1 MMVFGHSATG
11 GGFLPAKQQ
20 IFPVDYEAEV
30 SQRLLEASS
39 SGDLKSAFDCIDDPY
54 VDVNFI
60 GAVSVKVRMAE
71 VQFSDESENVVR
83 FEYQDFKSDVTALF
97 VAVLTGNVRLV
108 GKLLSRGADVN
119 QKLFRGFSL
128 TAAVREGHLEIFEI
142 LLKAGA
148 SQLSCEE
155 ALLEASCHGRGGDFI
170 ELLMASDL
178 IRPHIAVHALVI
190 ACCRGFIDVVDVLL
204 KCGVDI
210 NASARVLL
218 CSSKPSLHTNIN
230 CTPLLAAVVSRQVA
244 VVCLLLQAGANVS
257 IKVQIG
263 AWSWDTASGDEFR
276 VGAGLSEPYAI
287 TWCAVE
293 YFEAT
298 GSILQMLLQHISL
311 NTCHNARTLLHHAVL
326 CNNTGAVKTLLK
338 CGSDIEYPI
347 KTTQKDETRAIH
359 LAARLGFPS
368 ILQLLIDSGCYINST
383 TKHNGNTAQMI
394 CAKYKREEC
403 LRVLTKAGADLGLIN
418 STGQSAQCIAESNRW
433 PASFRKAVLDVI
445 TSGTVPTSSNKT
457 VFSPLMF
464 AARSG
469 DVQALKVLISQ
480 DDIDL
485 DDQDEDG
492 FSAVM
497 VTAMRGYIEAFRMLV
512 YAGCDVKLT
521 NKAGETAISLSKINE
536 NSDMFEKVMI
546 EFTLEKGS
554 QNARGFYP
562 LHYAARHGDVHAVKL
577 LTSRG
582 YDVNIPDGDG
592 YTPLMLAA
600 RENNGQMCQLL
611 ISCGSACG
619 FKNSKGE
626 TALSLAR
633 KHTEN
638 TAECVILDEL
648 ARVLVVHGENVL
660 KHTKGGR
667 GGSHRKDLKMVS
679 EGVLR
684 WGNSSSRNVVCR
696 DAEVGPSVGFVR
708 CWRNKSD
715 ADMAGFFRVV
725 TVKNK
730 EVHFVCDGGLEMAE
744 LWVRGIKLVTREA
757 ISAEAQMIK

>member
-1 MMVFGHSATG
+1 MMFSHSATG
-11 GGFLPAKQQ
+11 GSFLPSKQQ
-20 IFPVDYEAEV
+20 IFPINYEAEV
-30 SQRLLEASS
+30 SQRLIEASS

-54 VDVNFI
+54 VDVNFV

-71 VQFSDESENVVR
+71 VHCSDESENVVR
-83 FEYQDFKSDVTALF
+83 FEYQEFKSDVTALF
-97 VAVLTGNVRLV
+97 VAVHTGNVSLV
-108 GKLLSRGADVN
+108 RKLLSRGADVN
-119 QKLFRGFSL
+119 QKLFRGFSM
-128 TAAVREGHLEIFEI
+128 TAAVREGHLQIFEI

-155 ALLEASCHGRGGDFI
+155 ALLEASCHGRAGKFI

-178 IRPHIAVHALVI
+178 IRPHIAVHALVT
-190 ACCRGFIDVVDVLL
+190 ACCRGFIDVVDALL

-218 CSSKPSLHTNIN
+218 CSSKPSLHTNTN
-230 CTPLLAAVVSRQVA
+230 CTPLVAAVVNRQVA
-244 VVCLLLQAGANVS
+244 VVRLLLKAGANVN
-257 IKVQIG
+257 IKVQLG
-263 AWSWDTASGDEFR
+263 AWSWDTASGDELR

-298 GSILQMLLQHISL
+298 GSILQMLLEHISM

-338 CGSDIEYPI
+338 CGSDVEYPI

-359 LAARLGFPS
+359 LAARLGFPLV
-368 ILQLLIDSGCYINST
+368 LQLLIDSGCDINSR
-383 TKHNGNTAQMI
+383 TKRNGNTAQMI
-394 CAKYKREEC
+394 CAKFKQEEC
-403 LRVLTKAGADLGLIN
+403 LRVLTKAGADLGLTN
-418 STGQSAQCIAESNRW
+418 MTGQSAQSIAESSRW
-433 PASFRKAVLDVI
+433 SLNFQQAMLDVI
-445 TSGTVPTSSNKT
+445 RSGTVPTSSNKT
-457 VFSPLMF
+457 VYSPLMF
-464 AARSG
+464 AAHSG
-469 DVQALKVLISQ
+469 DVQALKALISR

-485 DDQDEDG
+485 DEQDEKG

-497 VTAMRGYIEAFRMLV
+497 VTAMKGYVEAFRLLV
-512 YAGCDVKLT
+512 YAGCDVKQT
-521 NKAGETAISLSKINE
+521 NKAGDTAISLSKTNE
-536 NSDMFEKVMI
+536 YSDMFEKVMI

-562 LHYAARHGDVHAVKL
+562 LHYAARHGDMHAVKL
-577 LTSRG
+577 LTGIG

-611 ISCGSACG
+611 IMCGSVCG

-633 KHTEN
+633 KHTDN
-638 TAECVILDEL
+638 TAESVILDEL
-648 ARVLVVHGENVL
+648 ARVLVLHGENVL

-667 GGSHRKDLKMVS
+667 GSSRRKDLKMLS

-708 CWRNKSD
+708 CRRKKGD
-715 ADMAGFFRVV
+715 ANLEGVFRVV
-725 TVKNK
+725 TMKKK
-730 EVHFVCDGGLEMAE
+730 EVHFVCDGGLETAE
-744 LWVRGIKLVTREA
+744 LWVRGINLVTREA
-757 ISAEAQMIK
+757 TTGEA

>member
-1 MMVFGHSATG
+1 MVFGQ
-11 GGFLPAKQQ
+11 QQ
-20 IFPVDYEAEV
+20 IFPVNYEAEV
-30 SQRLLEASS
+30 SQRLLEA
-39 SGDLKSAFDCIDDPY
+39 DLTSAFHIINDPY
-54 VDVNFI
+54 VDVNFV
-60 GAVSVKVRMAE
+60 GTLSVKLRMPE
-71 VQFSDESENVVR
+71 VICSGESENVVR
-83 FEYQDFKSDVTALF
+83 FEYHEFMSDVTPLF
-97 VAVLTGNVRLV
+97 VAVHTGNVKLV
-108 GKLLSRGADVN
+108 RKLLSHGADVN
-119 QKLFRGFSL
+119 QKLFRGYSM

-148 SQLSCEE
+148 SQLCCEE
-155 ALLEASCHGRGGDFI
+155 ALLEASCHGRGGSFI

-190 ACCRGFIDVVDVLL
+190 ACCRGFIDMVDALL

-218 CSSKPSLHTNIN
+218 CSSKPSLHTNTN
-230 CTPLLAAVVSRQVA
+230 CTPLVAAVVSRQV
-244 VVCLLLQAGANVS
+244 VVVNLLLQMGANVNM
-257 IKVQIG
+257 KVQLG
-263 AWSWDTASGDEFR
+263 AWSWDPNSGDEFR
-276 VGAGLSEPYAI
+276 VGAGLSDPYPI

-298 GSILQMLLQHISL
+298 GSILQMLLQHFSPD
-311 NTCHNARTLLHHAVL
+311 TCHNSRTLIHHAVL
-326 CNNTGAVKTLLK
+326 CGNVGAVKTLIK
-338 CGSDIEYPI
+338 CGSLIEHPI
-347 KTTQKDETRAIH
+347 KTTHKDETRPIH
-359 LAARLGFPS
+359 LAARLGFNN
-368 ILQLLIDSGCYINST
+368 IIQVFIDSGCDINSK
-383 TKHNGNTAQMI
+383 TKQNGNTPLMI
-394 CAKYKREEC
+394 CAKFKQEEG
-403 LRVLTKAGADLGLIN
+403 LQVLTKAGADLGLTN
-418 STGQSAQCIAESNRW
+418 LTGQSARSIAESNRW
-433 PASFRKAVLDVI
+433 SLGFQKAVLDV
-445 TSGTVPTSSNKT
+445 TRSGTVPVSSNLS

-464 AARSG
+464 VAHSG
-469 DVQALKVLISQ
+469 DVHALKALISR
-480 DDIDL
+480 DDVDIDE
-485 DDQDEDG
+485 QDEKG

-497 VTAMRGYIEAFRMLV
+497 VTAMKGFIESFRVLV

-554 QNARGFYP
+554 ENARGFYP

-582 YDVNIPDGDG
+582 YDVNVPDGDG

-600 RENNGQMCQLL
+600 RENNGEMCEVL
-611 ISCGSACG
+611 ISCGSVCG

-638 TAECVILDEL
+638 IAECVILNEL
-648 ARVLVVHGENVL
+648 ARALVLRGENVL

-667 GGSHRKDLKMVS
+667 GGSHRKDLKMTS

-684 WGNSSSRNVVCR
+684 WGESSSRNVVCR
-696 DAEVGPSVGFVR
+696 EAEVGPGVGFTR
-708 CWRNKSD
+708 CRTKKRG
-715 ADMAGFFRVV
+715 ADLAGVFRVV

-757 ISAEAQMIK
+757 ISMRK

>member
-1 MMVFGHSATG
+1 MFGHSATG

-20 IFPVDYEAEV
+20 VFPVDYEADV

-39 SGDLKSAFDCIDDPY
+39 VGDLKSAFDCIHDPY
-54 VDVNFI
+54 VDVNFV
-60 GAVSVKVRMAE
+60 GAVSLKVRTAE
-71 VQFSDESENVVR
+71 VHCRDESENVVQ
-83 FEYQDFKSDVTALF
+83 FDYQDFKSDVTALF
-97 VAVLTGNVRLV
+97 VAVHTGNVTLV
-108 GKLLSRGADVN
+108 RKLLSRGADVN
-119 QKLFRGFSL
+119 QKLFRGFSM

-148 SQLSCEE
+148 SQPSCEE
-155 ALLEASCHGRGGDFI
+155 ALLEASCHGRGGIFI
-170 ELLMASDL
+170 ELLIASDL
-178 IRPHIAVHALVI
+178 IRPHIAVHALVT

-204 KCGVDI
+204 KCGVDV

-218 CSSKPSLHTNIN
+218 CSSKPALHTNIN
-230 CTPLLAAVVSRQVA
+230 CTPLVAAVVSRQVA
-244 VVCLLLQAGANVS
+244 VVHLLLQAGVNVN
-257 IKVQIG
+257 IKVQLG

-276 VGAGLSEPYAI
+276 VGAGLAEAYSI

-293 YFEAT
+293 YFEVS
-298 GSILQMLLQHISL
+298 GSILHMLLQHISL
-311 NTCHNARTLLHHAVL
+311 HTHHNARTLLHHAIL
-326 CNNTGAVKTLLK
+326 CGNTGAVKTLLK
-338 CGSDIEYPI
+338 CGSDIEFPV

-359 LAARLGFPS
+359 MAARLGFPS
-368 ILQLLIDSGCYINST
+368 ILQQLIDSGCDVNSR
-383 TKHNGNTAQMI
+383 TKSNGETAQII
-394 CAKYKREEC
+394 CAKFKQEEC
-403 LRVLTKAGADLGLIN
+403 LRVLTKAGADLGL
-418 STGQSAQCIAESNRW
+418 TTLKGQSVQSIAESNRW
-433 PASFRKAVLDVI
+433 FISFQQAVLDI
-445 TSGTVPTSSNKT
+445 IRSGAIPTSSNTT

-464 AARSG
+464 VASTG
-469 DVQALKVLISQ
+469 DVEALKVLIAREE
-480 DDIDL
+480 INL
-485 DDQDEDG
+485 DEQDEKG

-497 VTAMRGYIEAFRMLV
+497 VTALKGHIEAFRLLV

-521 NKAGETAISLSKINE
+521 NKAGETAISLSKINK

-546 EFTLEKGS
+546 EFTLEKGN

-562 LHYAARHGDVHAVKL
+562 LHYAARHGDVHAVEL

-600 RENNGQMCQLL
+600 RENNGQMCELL
-611 ISCGSACG
+611 ILCGSICG

-648 ARVLVVHGENVL
+648 ARVLVLKGGNVL

-667 GGSHRKDLKMVS
+667 GGSHRKELRMTS

-684 WGNSSSRNVVCR
+684 WGNSSRRNVVCK
-696 DAEVGPSVGFVR
+696 DADVGPSVGFER
-708 CWRNKSD
+708 HRRKKGD
-715 ADMAGFFRVV
+715 ADVAGVFRVV
-725 TVKNK
+725 TAKNR

-744 LWVRGIKLVTREA
+744 LWVRGIKLVTRREVK
-757 ISAEAQMIK
+757 MKK

>member
-1 MMVFGHSATG
+1 MMVFGHSTTG

-54 VDVNFI
+54 VDVNFV
-60 GAVSVKVRMAE
+60 GAVSVKIRIAE
-71 VQFSDESENVVR
+71 VICIDESANVVR
-83 FEYQDFKSDVTALF
+83 FEYQDFKSDVSALF
-97 VAVLTGNVRLV
+97 VAVHTGNVKLV
-108 GKLLSRGADVN
+108 RKLLSQGADVN
-119 QKLFRGFSL
+119 QTLFRGFSM

-148 SQLSCEE
+148 SQPSCEE
-155 ALLEASCHGRGGDFI
+155 ALLEASCHGRGGNFI
-170 ELLMASDL
+170 EMLMASDL

-190 ACCRGFIDVVDVLL
+190 ACCRGFINVVNVIL

-218 CSSKPSLHTNIN
+218 CSSKPSLHTNIK
-230 CTPLLAAVVSRQVA
+230 CTPLVAAIVSRQVA
-244 VVCLLLQAGANVS
+244 IVRLLLQEGANVS

-263 AWSWDTASGDEFR
+263 AWSWDTASGEEFR
-276 VGAGLSEPYAI
+276 VGAGLSEPYPI

-293 YFEAT
+293 YFEAS
-298 GSILQMLLQHISL
+298 GSILQMLLQHFSL
-311 NTCHNARTLLHHAVL
+311 NTCHNARTLLHHAIL
-326 CNNTGAVKTLLK
+326 CGNTGAVKTLLK
-338 CGSDIEYPI
+338 CGFDVEYPI
-347 KTTQKDETRAIH
+347 KTTQQDETRAVH

-368 ILQLLIDSGCYINST
+368 VLQLLIESGCDISSR
-383 TKHNGNTAQMI
+383 TKHKGSTAQMI
-394 CAKYKREEC
+394 CAKFKREEC
-403 LRVLTKAGADLGLIN
+403 LRVLIKAGADFGLTN
-418 STGQSAQCIAESNRW
+418 LSGQSALSIAESNQW
-433 PASFRKAVLDVI
+433 SLSFQKTVLDVI
-445 TSGTVPTSSNKT
+445 RSGTVPISSNKA

-464 AARSG
+464 VAHSG
-469 DVQALKVLISQ
+469 DVPALKALISR
-480 DDIDL
+480 DDINL
-485 DDQDEDG
+485 DDQDENG

-497 VTAMRGYIEAFRMLV
+497 VAAMKGCIESFRLLV

-521 NKAGETAISLSKINE
+521 NKAGETAILLSKINE
-536 NSDMFEKVMI
+536 NSDMFEKVLI
-546 EFTLEKGS
+546 EFTLERGS

-562 LHYAARHGDVHAVKL
+562 LHYAARHGDTHAVKL

-600 RENNGQMCQLL
+600 RENNGQMCELL
-611 ISCGSACG
+611 ISRGSSCG

-626 TALSLAR
+626 TALSLVR
-633 KHTEN
+633 KHREN
-638 TAECVILDEL
+638 SAECVILDEL
-648 ARVLVVHGENVL
+648 ARVLVVGGGNVL

-667 GGSHRKDLKMVS
+667 GCSHRKDLKMIS
-679 EGVLR
+679 DHGVLR
-684 WGNSSSRNVVCR
+684 WGNSGSRNVVCR

-708 CWRNKSD
+708 RRRKKGD
-715 ADMAGFFRVV
+715 ADVEGVFRVV

-757 ISAEAQMIK
+757 INGQA

>member
-1 MMVFGHSATG
+1 MMVFGHSSTG
-11 GGFLPAKQQ
+11 TAFLPAKQQ
-20 IFPVDYEAEV
+20 IFPVDYEAEL
-30 SQRLLEASS
+30 SQRLLQASI
-39 SGDLKSAFDCIDDPY
+39 SGDLISAFDCVDDPY
-54 VDVNFI
+54 VDVNFV
-60 GAVSVKVRMAE
+60 GAVSVKIRTAE
-71 VQFSDESENVVR
+71 LHCAGESENVVR
-83 FEYQDFKSDVTALF
+83 FEYQEFKSDVTPLF
-97 VAVLTGNVRLV
+97 VAVVTGNVRLV
-108 GKLLSRGADVN
+108 RKLLSRGADVN
-119 QKLFRGFSL
+119 QKLFRGFSM

-155 ALLEASCHGRGGDFI
+155 ALLEASCHGRGGSFI

-178 IRPHIAVHALVI
+178 IRPHIAVHALVT
-190 ACCRGFIDVVDVLL
+190 ACCRGFIDVVDALL

-218 CSSKPSLHTNIN
+218 CSSKPSLHTNTN
-230 CTPLLAAVVSRQVA
+230 CTPLVAAVVSRQVA
-244 VVCLLLQAGANVS
+244 VVHLLLQAGSNVN
-257 IKVQIG
+257 IKVQLG

-293 YFEAT
+293 YFEAS
-298 GSILQMLLQHISL
+298 GSILQMLLQHLPL

-326 CNNTGAVKTLLK
+326 CGNTGAVKTLLQ
-338 CGSDIEYPI
+338 CGSHIEYPI

-359 LAARLGFPS
+359 LAARLGFPLV
-368 ILQLLIDSGCYINST
+368 LQLLIDSGCDINSR
-383 TKHNGNTAQMI
+383 TKLNGNTALMI
-394 CAKYKREEC
+394 CAKFKREEC
-403 LRVLTKAGADLGLIN
+403 VRVLTKAGADLGLTTL
-418 STGQSAQCIAESNRW
+418 TGQSAQTIAESNGW
-433 PASFRKAVLDVI
+433 SLGFQKALLDVI
-445 TSGTVPTSSNKT
+445 RSGTVPTSSNKA

-464 AARSG
+464 VAHSG
-469 DVQALKVLISQ
+469 DVQALKALISR
-480 DDIDL
+480 DAVNL
-485 DDQDEDG
+485 DDQDEKG

-497 VTAMRGYIEAFRMLV
+497 VTAMKGYIESFRVLV

-521 NKAGETAISLSKINE
+521 NKAGETAISLSKMNE

-546 EFTLEKGS
+546 EFTLEKGN

-600 RENNGQMCQLL
+600 RENNGQMCELL
-611 ISCGSACG
+611 ISCGSVCG
-619 FKNSKGE
+619 YKNSKGE

-633 KHTEN
+633 KHAEN

-648 ARVLVVHGENVL
+648 ARVLVLRGENVL
-660 KHTKGGR
+660 KHTKGGK
-667 GGSHRKDLKMVS
+667 GGSHRKDLKMTS

-684 WGNSSSRNVVCR
+684 WGDSSSRNVVCR

-708 CWRNKSD
+708 CRRKKGD
-715 ADMAGFFRVV
+715 ADMAGVFRVV
-725 TVKNK
+725 TAKNK
-730 EVHFVCDGGLEMAE
+730 EVHFVCDGGLEMAG

-757 ISAEAQMIK
+757 ISEKK